1 MPYFSEEIRLMRS
14 CNSWTSPS
22 CDGSIRM
29 CAAMN
34 SKLDVMAVCLL
45 PDRLD
50 LTKEKAQRLTGLAL
64 VSLGGSEVRAA
75 FAGDFL

>member
-1 MPYFSEEIRLMRS
+1 
-14 CNSWTSPS
+14 
-22 CDGSIRM
+22 M